1 MSRYSNGSWRNYR
14 PKAAGGGA
22 TVPQPAAAVRSPA
35 SLPCRILGLDPGSL
49 RTGYGLIDCTS
60 EGERHLAHG
69 FVNAGRGDFLVRL
82 RRIFDAVAALI
93 ELHRPDEIAI
103 ERVFVHRNPDSAL
116 KLGQA
121 RGAAICAAV
130 AAGASAHEYAPRA
143 IKLAVSGF
151 GAADKLQVARM
162 VTVLLGLPR
171 RPVADAADALAV
183 ALCHAQVRRLAILG
197 AALAAPTAVR
207 GAPERNRA
215 GQRSGRGGSRAGLRA

>member
-1 MSRYSNGSWRNYR
+1 MSRYSSGSWRNYR
-14 PKAAGGGA
+14 PKAGGA
-22 TVPQPAAAVRSPA
+22 GSAVTSVAPARASPQ
-35 SLPCRILGLDPGSL
+35 LPCRILGLDPGSL
-49 RTGYGLIDCTS
+49 RTGYGLIDCTN

-69 FVNAGRGDFLVRL
+69 LVNAGSGDFLVRL

-183 ALCHAQVRRLAILG
+183 ALCHAQVRRLALLG
-197 AALAAPTAVR
+197 TAVNALR
-207 GAPERNRA
+207 
-215 GQRSGRGGSRAGLRA
+215 RSADPSGGGTSRPGGRAGLRA